1 MIKNRFLKIMLNKES
16 SSLYRSSNLMIKHS
30 SLRIGPQI
38 NIYNHKYRNKIF
50 PNLNRLP
57 QQKIATNTI
66 LLWRIFIIK

>member
-1 MIKNRFLKIMLNKES
+1 MNKNRFLKIMLNKES

-38 NIYNHKYRNKIF
+38 NISNLKYRNKIF

>member
-1 MIKNRFLKIMLNKES
+1 
-16 SSLYRSSNLMIKHS
+16 MIKHS

-38 NIYNHKYRNKIF
+38 NISNLKYRNKIF
-50 PNLNRLP
+50 PNLNRQS